1 MTRQALRLMG
11 QFLRCTIVLS
21 CVAGCSKVAQST
33 QPSQPVVVSP
43 VRFVDVY
50 GRAYLSLIMTGPNL
64 GRFTLSLRDRGSV
77 FGRFSPSESDTPV
90 VTLRHLTFPVV
101 TSTNHHNHLRLS
113 GSIEPNA
120 HQAHLAIRLDSPT
133 FATRLDTSHPNPKQ
147 AMAKVAQVIAA
158 LSATDTTKLA
168 SLIDPAVLDGR
179 SATEEAGIL
188 ASQGVH
194 VISVSEAGSGR
205 LSWLASGF
213 PVWTEPIEATATTSS
228 GTQTL
233 AGKIVLIDQ
242 DNAWWLFSWV
252 DSH

>member
-1 MTRQALRLMG
+1 
-11 QFLRCTIVLS
+11 
-21 CVAGCSKVAQST
+21 
-33 QPSQPVVVSP
+33 
-43 VRFVDVY
+43 
-50 GRAYLSLIMTGPNL
+50 
-64 GRFTLSLRDRGSV
+64 
-77 FGRFSPSESDTPV
+77 
-90 VTLRHLTFPVV
+90 
-101 TSTNHHNHLRLS
+101 
-113 GSIEPNA
+113 
-120 HQAHLAIRLDSPT
+120 
-133 FATRLDTSHPNPKQ
+133 
-147 AMAKVAQVIAA
+147 MAKVAQVIAA